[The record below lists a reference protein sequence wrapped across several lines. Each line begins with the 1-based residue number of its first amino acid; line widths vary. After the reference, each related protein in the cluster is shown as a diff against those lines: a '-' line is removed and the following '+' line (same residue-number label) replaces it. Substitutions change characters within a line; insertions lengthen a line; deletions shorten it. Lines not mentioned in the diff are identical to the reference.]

1 VNDEILFKMR
11 SRNSGIY
18 HHRSRHSGTNKGMGM
33 KYKVEV
39 VQTNV
44 FWLDDNDTEK
54 ELLDEDEAKRIVL
67 EELIWDEDQR
77 TPDSYKVIV
86 EVQRLVQ

>member
-1 VNDEILFKMR
+1 
-11 SRNSGIY
+11 
-18 HHRSRHSGTNKGMGM
+18 M

-67 EELIWDEDQR
+67 EERIWDEDQS
-77 TPDSYKVIV
+77 TPDNYEFIV

>member
-1 VNDEILFKMR
+1 
-11 SRNSGIY
+11 
-18 HHRSRHSGTNKGMGM
+18 M

-77 TPDSYKVIV
+77 APDNYKVIV

>member
-1 VNDEILFKMR
+1 
-11 SRNSGIY
+11 
-18 HHRSRHSGTNKGMGM
+18 M

-54 ELLDEDEAKRIVL
+54 ELLDEAKRIVL
-67 EELIWDEDQR
+67 EELIWDEDQS
-77 TPDSYKVIV
+77 TPDTYKVIV

>member
-1 VNDEILFKMR
+1 
-11 SRNSGIY
+11 
-18 HHRSRHSGTNKGMGM
+18 M

-77 TPDSYKVIV
+77 TPDNYEFIV

>member
-1 VNDEILFKMR
+1 
-11 SRNSGIY
+11 
-18 HHRSRHSGTNKGMGM
+18 M

-67 EELIWDEDQR
+67 EELIWDEDQS
-77 TPDSYKVIV
+77 TPDTYKVIV